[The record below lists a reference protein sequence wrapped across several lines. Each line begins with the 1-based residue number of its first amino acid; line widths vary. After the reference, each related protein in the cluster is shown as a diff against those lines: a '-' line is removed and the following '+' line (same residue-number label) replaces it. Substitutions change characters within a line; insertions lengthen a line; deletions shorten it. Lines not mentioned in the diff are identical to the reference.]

1 MTETHPLRVMSLC
14 GSLRKASFNAA
25 LQRTLPELAPA
36 GMTIE
41 MLSGMGDMP
50 LYNADIQAEGFP
62 KPVTDMA
69 DAIRK
74 ADGLIFCTPEYNY
87 SIPGVLKN
95 AIDWLSRL
103 KDQPF
108 AGKPVLLQSAS
119 GGALG
124 GARMQYHLRQ
134 VMVFVEAQVFNRPEV
149 FVGSAQNKFDAE
161 LKLTDQGTRDIVKQQ
176 LAGFDKFVRRLA
188 PAT

>member
-1 MTETHPLRVMSLC
+1 MAETHPISVISIC
-14 GSLRKASFNAA
+14 GSLRKGSFNAA
-25 LQRTLPELAPA
+25 IQRVLPDLAPA
-36 GMTIE
+36 GMAIAP
-41 MLSGMGDMP
+41 LSGIGDMP
-50 LYNADIQAEGFP
+50 LYNADVQAEGFP

-69 DAIRK
+69 EAIRK
-74 ADGLIFCTPEYNY
+74 ADGLIICSPEYNY

-134 VMVFVEAQVFNRPEV
+134 VMVFVEAAVFNRPEV
-149 FVGSAQNKFDAE
+149 FVGSAQTKFDGE
-161 LKLTDQGTRDIVKQQ
+161 LKLTDQATRDMIQQQ
-176 LAGFDKFVRRLA
+176 LAAFEKFVRKA
-188 PAT
+188 AGK

>member
-1 MTETHPLRVMSLC
+1 MAETHPLRVFSIC
-14 GSLRKASFNAA
+14 GSLRKGSFNAA
-25 LQRTLPELAPA
+25 LQRTLPELAPPA
-36 GMTIE
+36 MSIE
-41 MLSGMGDMP
+41 SLSGIGDMP
-50 LYNADIQAEGFP
+50 LYNADVQAEGFP
-62 KPVTDMA
+62 KPVTVMA

-95 AIDWLSRL
+95 AIDWLSRIE
-103 KDQPF
+103 DQPF

-134 VMVFVEAQVFNRPEV
+134 VMVFVDALVFNRPEV
-149 FVGSAQNKFDAE
+149 FVGLAQNKFDAE
-161 LKLTDQGTRDIVKQQ
+161 LKLADQGTRDVVKQQ
-176 LAGFDKFVRRLA
+176 LEGFEKFIRRVA
-188 PAT
+188 Q

>member
-1 MTETHPLRVMSLC
+1 MTETRPLRVMSIC

-25 LQRTLPELAPA
+25 IQRALPELAPA

-41 MLSGMGDMP
+41 ALPGIGEMP
-50 LYNADIQAEGFP
+50 LYSADIQAEGFP

-69 DAIRK
+69 DSIRN
-74 ADGLIFCTPEYNY
+74 ADGIIFCSPEYNY

-103 KDQPF
+103 KEQPF

-134 VMVFVEAQVFNRPEV
+134 VMVFLDGQVFNRPEV
-149 FVGSAQNKFDAE
+149 FVGSAQSKFDSD
-161 LKLTDQGTRDIVKQQ
+161 LKLTDQPTRDIIKQQ
-176 LAGFDKFVRRLA
+176 LAGFESFVRRVT

>member
-1 MTETHPLRVMSLC
+1 MAETHPLSVLSIC
-14 GSLRKASFNAA
+14 GSLRKGSFNAA

-36 GMTIE
+36 GLAIE
-41 MLSGMGDMP
+41 SLKGVGDLP
-50 LYNADIQAEGFP
+50 LYNADVQEAGFP
-62 KPVTDMA
+62 QPVTDMGA
-69 DAIRK
+69 AIRK

-134 VMVFVEAQVFNRPEV
+134 VMVFVDALVFNRPEV
-149 FVGSAQNKFDAE
+149 FVGLAQNKFDKD
-161 LKLTDQGTRDIVKQQ
+161 LKLADQPTRDIVKQQ
-176 LAGFDKFVRRLA
+176 LEGFEKFIRRVA
-188 PAT
+188 K

>member
-1 MTETHPLRVMSLC
+1 MAETHPLRVLSVC
-14 GSLRKASFNAA
+14 GSLRKGSFNAA
-25 LQRTLPELAPA
+25 LQRSLPELAPTGLA
-36 GMTIE
+36 IE
-41 MLSGMGDMP
+41 SLEGIGEMP
-50 LYNADIQAEGFP
+50 LYNADVQDQGFP
-62 KPVTDMA
+62 ASVTTMA

-103 KDQPF
+103 KEQPF

-134 VMVFVEAQVFNRPEV
+134 VLVFVDAQVFNRPEV
-149 FVGSAQNKFDAE
+149 FVGLAQNKFDKE
-161 LKLTDQGTRDIVKQQ
+161 LKLTDQGTRDVIQKQ
-176 LAGFDKFVRRLA
+176 LEGFEKFIRRV
-188 PAT
+188 T

>member
-1 MTETHPLRVMSLC
+1 MAETHPLRVISIC
-14 GSLRKASFNAA
+14 GSLRKGSFNAA

-36 GMTIE
+36 SMSIE
-41 MLSGMGDMP
+41 SLPGIGEMP
-50 LYNADIQAEGFP
+50 PYNADVQEMGFP

-69 DAIRK
+69 EAIRK
-74 ADGLIFCTPEYNY
+74 ADGLIFCSPEYNY

-134 VMVFVEAQVFNRPEV
+134 VMVFVDAQVFNRPEV
-149 FVGSAQNKFDAE
+149 FVGSAQTKFDAD
-161 LKLTDQGTRDIVKQQ
+161 LKLTDQPTRDIIKQQ
-176 LAGFDKFVRRLA
+176 LEGFEKFIRRVA
-188 PAT
+188 K

>member
-1 MTETHPLRVMSLC
+1 MPNPLSVLSIS
-14 GSLRKASFNAA
+14 GSLRKGSFNTA
-25 LQRTLPELAPA
+25 LQRTLPELAPQGLKISPLA
-36 GMTIE
+36 GVGE
-41 MLSGMGDMP
+41 MP
-50 LYNADIQAEGFP
+50 LYNADVQAEGFP
-62 KPVTDMA
+62 KIVTDMA
-69 DAIRK
+69 DSIRQ
-74 ADGLIFCTPEYNY
+74 AEGIIFCSPEYNY

-149 FVGSAQNKFDAE
+149 FVGSAQTKFDTD
-161 LKLTDQGTRDIVKQQ
+161 LNLTDQPTRDIIKQQ
-176 LAGFDKFVRRLA
+176 LAAFESFIRRVT
-188 PAT
+188 PAI

>member
-1 MTETHPLRVMSLC
+1 
-14 GSLRKASFNAA
+14 
-25 LQRTLPELAPA
+25 
-36 GMTIE
+36 
-41 MLSGMGDMP
+41 
-50 LYNADIQAEGFP
+50 
-62 KPVTDMA
+62 MA
-69 DAIRK
+69 DSIRK
-74 ADGLIFCTPEYNY
+74 AEGVIFCSPEYNY

-149 FVGSAQNKFDAE
+149 FIGSAQTKFDGD
-161 LKLTDQGTRDIVKQQ
+161 LKLTDQPTRDIIKQQ
-176 LAGFDKFVRRLA
+176 LAGFEALIRRVSGK
-188 PAT
+188 